1 MSFIVFDEGYG
12 ILDSAVNL
20 DNFRWNSTTLSTP
33 VTAR

>member
-1 MSFIVFDEGYG
+1 VFDEADG

-20 DNFRWNSTTLSTP
+20 DNFRWNSTTLANP